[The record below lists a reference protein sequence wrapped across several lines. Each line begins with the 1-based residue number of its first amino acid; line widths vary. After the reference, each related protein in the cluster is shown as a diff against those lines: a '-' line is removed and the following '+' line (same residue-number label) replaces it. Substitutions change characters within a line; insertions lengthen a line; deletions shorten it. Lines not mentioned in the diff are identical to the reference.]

1 MKPSQQ
7 ATFWALALA
16 GLCAL
21 IWLFKSILLPF
32 VLGGAIAYL
41 LNPVVNKLVRKG
53 ISRRWVVLLI
63 LGTFIVMVSVLLAII
78 LPILVKEAIGFIKDA
93 PEFAHKIWNLLEPQI
108 LWVQEKIG
116 QQITLDQIQEA
127 AKENIGKALQVSKGV
142 LGGITSGGL
151 AIVDFLTTLLITPVV
166 SYFLLKEW
174 PRVMAFVKD
183 LLPKTHA
190 GTISDLAGQ
199 IDKKI
204 SGFVRGQITIC
215 FLLGLSYAIALSIA
229 GLNYGFLIGLG
240 TGILSI
246 IPFVGSALGL
256 VTSMGV
262 AYLQSG
268 GDLVFMGI
276 VLGIFLFGQFVE
288 GNFITPKIMG
298 ESVGLHPLWIIFALM
313 AGGSLL
319 GLLGM
324 FLSIPV
330 AASVGVIA
338 AFLIE
343 RYKSSIYYRL
353 DVPSETETVKKK

>member
-1 MKPSQQ
+1 MKASQQ
-7 ATFWALALA
+7 AIFWALALG
-16 GLCAL
+16 GLIGI
-21 IWLFKSILLPF
+21 IWLFKSILFPF

-53 ISRRWVVLLI
+53 MSRRWVVLTI
-63 LGTFIVMVSVLLAII
+63 LGLFITLLTVLLAII
-78 LPILVKEAIGFIKDA
+78 LPILAKEAIGFVKDA
-93 PEFAHKIWNLLEPQI
+93 PDYAHRIWTLLEPQI
-108 LWVQEKIG
+108 IWVQEKIG
-116 QQITLDQIQEA
+116 QQITFDEIQEA

-151 AIVDFLTTLLITPVV
+151 AIVDFFTTLLITPVV

-174 PRVMAFVKD
+174 PRVTTFVKD
-183 LLPKTHA
+183 LLPKAHA
-190 GTISDLAGQ
+190 ATILDLGSQ
-199 IDKKI
+199 IDRKI
-204 SGFVRGQITIC
+204 SGFLRGQITVC
-215 FLLGLSYAIALSIA
+215 FLLGMAYAIALSIA

-240 TGILSI
+240 TGLLSI

-262 AYLQSG
+262 AYLQSQ
-268 GDLVFMGI
+268 GDPVFMGI
-276 VLGIFLFGQFVE
+276 VLGIFLIGQFVE

-338 AFLIE
+338 VFLIE

-353 DVPSETETVKKK
+353 DVAPEQIEEIK